1 MLEAV
6 ASQDLWIW
14 HAFFG
19 MTGSHND
26 INIIHHSP
34 LFNDLINGIGP
45 KGTYFFFCK
54 WGRIGYCL
62 VDGIYPEYAVFVKSF
77 QKMEP

>member
-19 MTGSHND
+19 VAGSNND
-26 INIIHHSP
+26 INVLNQSNV
-34 LFNDLINGIGP
+34 FNDILEGHVATVQYTINGTP
-45 KGTYFFFCK
+45 YNM
-54 WGRIGYCL
+54 RYYL
-62 VDGIYPEYAVFVKSF
+62 VDGIYPE
-77 QKMEP
+77 